1 MSKSSRTFWAFTT
14 GALTGA
20 ILGILYAPDKGEN
33 TRDKLAFQLSK
44 YRDQLKQLA
53 DDLMDGGEVHESMAK
68 TESKKVISDAREK
81 AERLLD
87 DVEALMGKI
96 KNPTD
101 VESV

>member
-1 MSKSSRTFWAFTT
+1 MSKSSRTFWAFST
-14 GALTGA
+14 GALAGA

-33 TRDKLAFQLSK
+33 TRDRLAYQLGK

-53 DDLMDGGEVHESMAK
+53 EDLVDGGEVHESMAK
-68 TESKKVISDAREK
+68 SDGKKVISDAREK

-96 KNPTD
+96 KNPGD